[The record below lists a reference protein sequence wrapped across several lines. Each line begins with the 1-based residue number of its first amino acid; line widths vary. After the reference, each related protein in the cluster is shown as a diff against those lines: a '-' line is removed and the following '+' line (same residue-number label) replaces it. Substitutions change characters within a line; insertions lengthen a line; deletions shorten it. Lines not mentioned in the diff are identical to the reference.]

1 LNRHETGAEAMP
13 GGLAT
18 RRRRHGLTAPLRPA
32 MAVGAVAAIGLLM
45 TAPAAGGTA
54 GLAARSAPAVMT
66 QATPAGGTPAVGA
79 LVTIDGPGRLGTHF
93 CSASVVDSPAGN
105 LVITAAHCL
114 AGHTPEGLAFVPGYD
129 GGRAPYGV
137 WAVTR
142 ALTDDRW
149 TSSSEPDDDVAFL
162 QVGRPGTS
170 DRVQDIT
177 GGERLG
183 TGEPPGQLV
192 TVIGYPDDLDTPVS
206 CRNYAPDFTATQLV
220 FRCGGYPDG
229 TSGGPLLADVNPAT
243 GLGTV
248 VGVIGG
254 YQQGGYTDAVSYSAQ
269 FGPEIAALYRDATA
283 GS

>member
-1 LNRHETGAEAMP
+1 MP

-18 RRRRHGLTAPLRPA
+18 RRRRRGLTAARWPA
-32 MAVGAVAAIGLLM
+32 MVVSAVAAIGLLM
-45 TAPAAGGTA
+45 TVPAAGRAA
-54 GLAARSAPAVMT
+54 GLTTRSAPAVMT
-66 QATPAGGTPAVGA
+66 QATPSGGTPAVGA
-79 LVTIDGPGRLGTHF
+79 LVTVDGPGRLGTHF

-114 AGHTPEGLAFVPGYD
+114 AGRTPGRFAFVPGYGD
-129 GGRAPYGV
+129 GRAPYGV

-142 ALTDDRW
+142 AITGDRW
-149 TSSSEPDDDVAFL
+149 ISSSDPDDDVAFL

-170 DRVQDIT
+170 DRVQNIT

-183 TGEPPGQLV
+183 TGEPPGQVV
-192 TVIGYPDDLDTPVS
+192 TVIGYPDDLDTPVT
-206 CRNYAPDFTATQLV
+206 CRNYAPAFAATQLV

-229 TSGGPLLADVNPAT
+229 TSGSPLLADVNPAT